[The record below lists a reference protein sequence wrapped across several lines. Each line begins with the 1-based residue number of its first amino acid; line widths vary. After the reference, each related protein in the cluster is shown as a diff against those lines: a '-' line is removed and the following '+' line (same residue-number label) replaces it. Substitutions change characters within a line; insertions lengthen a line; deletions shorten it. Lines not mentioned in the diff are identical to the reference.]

1 MDDDT
6 ISRKAAVN
14 ALWKALY
21 AYEDKTEKQ
30 FQESED
36 LDIYDWMVHR
46 IFVQNM
52 SDIDRRTILDLP
64 SAERQKVQ
72 SNECKYWDNESNFC
86 ALYKPSTEQH
96 EHITSEM
103 DETFRMASEIRLAVG
118 CNTSRECWELARKGE
133 IKRIKHGQWID
144 GKCSVCEAN
153 APYTED
159 GFWEETSYCPYCG
172 AKMDK
177 ILT

>member
-1 MDDDT
+1 MSEDT

-21 AYEDKTEKQ
+21 EYENKTEKQ
-30 FQESED
+30 FLESED

-72 SNECKYWDNESNFC
+72 SNECEYWDDESNFC
-86 ALYKPSTEQH
+86 TLNRPSAERRGRWKPFDLTWGRSIYACTACGDAFEVPTECGKPMYK
-96 EHITSEM
+96 
-103 DETFRMASEIRLAVG
+103 F
-118 CNTSRECWELARKGE
+118 
-133 IKRIKHGQWID
+133 
-144 GKCSVCEAN
+144 
-153 APYTED
+153 
-159 GFWEETSYCPYCG
+159 CPYCG
-172 AKMDK
+172 AKMD
-177 ILT
+177 LENEE